1 MQVMENIH
9 TLYVKV
15 YIYMYDMLPLSVGT
29 AGPNTLT
36 LFKVTPGYPDIK
48 LLAGQKQ
55 TNFKQIKIKKMHE
68 I

>member
-1 MQVMENIH
+1 MHACYGEYTYTVCKG
-9 TLYVKV
+9 V
-15 YIYMYDMLPLSVGT
+15 YMYDMLPLSVGT
-29 AGPNTLT
+29 AGPNSLT